1 MSVGLVL
8 EGGGTRGAY
17 TSGVLDVF
25 SENEIQFRNI
35 YGVSAGACNALS
47 YISGQTKRNFDIF
60 YHYLADP
67 RYLSVKSLRKTGSIF
82 GFDFI
87 FGELSH
93 DLLPFDFQAFDR
105 AEVNFRV
112 GATDVETG
120 CAVFFGKKDIY
131 DPFTAVRASSS
142 LPLLC
147 NMVDFKG
154 YRLLDGAIADPIPL
168 ERSVCDG
175 HEYNVVVLTRDITY
189 RKKEKSSYPKLLV
202 YAKYRGYPNLISA
215 LESRGSLYNRQVE
228 YVLEQERRKKAVV
241 VRPSQ
246 PIEIGAYEKN
256 PDKLI
261 AVYMMGVQDAV
272 QKLREIRSLLK
283 NQEPQKEF

>member
-60 YHYLADP
+60 YHYLADS
-67 RYLSVKSLRKTGSIF
+67 RYLSMKSMRKTGSIF

-93 DLLPFDFQAFDR
+93 KLLPFDYQAFEKAD
-105 AEVNFRV
+105 VNFRV

-120 CAVFFGKKDIY
+120 CAVFFDKQDIK

-142 LPLLC
+142 LPMLC
-147 NMVDFKG
+147 KMVEFKD

-189 RKKEKSSYPKLLV
+189 RKKEKSSYPKPLV
-202 YAKYRGYPNLISA
+202 YAKYHDYPNLMAA
-215 LESRGSLYNRQVE
+215 LETRGSLYNRQVD
-228 YVLEQERRKKAVV
+228 YVLGQERRKKAVV
-241 VRPSQ
+241 VRPSR
-246 PIEIGAYEKN
+246 PIEIGTYEKN

-261 AVYMMGVQDAV
+261 AIYMMGVQDAV

-283 NQEPQKEF
+283 AEEM